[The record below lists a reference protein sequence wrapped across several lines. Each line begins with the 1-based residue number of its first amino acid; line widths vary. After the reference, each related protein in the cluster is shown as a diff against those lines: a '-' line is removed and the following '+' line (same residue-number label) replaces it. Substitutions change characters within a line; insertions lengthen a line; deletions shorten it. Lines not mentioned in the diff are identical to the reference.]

1 LIGGKILQCLR
12 LEADR
17 AFGIFPHSA
26 AQASNLR
33 PNKATQAG
41 SSRHLPFDNE

>member
-17 AFGIFPHSA
+17 AFGVLPHSA
-26 AQASNLR
+26 AQVSNLR

-41 SSRHLPFDNE
+41 SSRHLPFDYE